1 MNYSKYKLSELFDK
15 IDKLLQSYFGK
26 EDDYN
31 FYEKDNFEHK
41 TDLSKKSYLMFLSN
55 GDRIRVKIPKTSI
68 PHLLGINTEYLKST
82 GLYKGMN
89 SYEIMLDF
97 IKNPN
102 EAFQK
107 HESGIINLDKILSP
121 YINKKL
127 DSLTEN
133 LNINTNCCEM
143 ICKYDRGK
151 TYGYSADFDDMSYL
165 ILQKKNEKYY
175 VLKLAMSEDGTCFPM
190 SNQVFNSYEECKEN
204 LSSYLIYQ
212 ELTLLSNLLVYY
224 NNSTVGK
231 FPILEWDRK
240 QKLEKLKKLSED
252 FECTPNIIADFIY
265 SLKIRDDKRQGNIRT
280 SNIIEILCDCI
291 KNKKV
296 FDISLTN
303 VDQEDILKIIETYND
318 SLFSEITAS
327 TDNSYSDLQNENIS
341 LKKEIERLRLE
352 NKSLSDTVNYRDEEL
367 NEVKTQN
374 NELREDINKVK
385 GNTKIPFIITILRF
399 F

>member
-190 SNQVFNSYEECKEN
+190 SNQVFNSYEECQEA

-212 ELTLLSNLLVYY
+212 ELTLLNNLFIYY

-231 FPILEWDRK
+231 FPIVKRGK
-240 QKLEKLKKLSED
+240 KKKLEKLKKLSED
-252 FECTPNIIADFIY
+252 FESTPNIIADFIY
-265 SLKIRDDKRQGNIRT
+265 SLKIRDNKRQGNIRT

-327 TDNSYSDLQNENIS
+327 TDNSYSDLQKRNR
-341 LKKEIERLRLE
+341 K
-352 NKSLSDTVNYRDEEL
+352 
-367 NEVKTQN
+367 
-374 NELREDINKVK
+374 
-385 GNTKIPFIITILRF
+385 TKIRK
-399 F
+399 

>member
-1 MNYSKYKLSELFDK
+1 MSYNKYELSEIFDK
-15 IDKLLQSYFGK
+15 IDKLLQRYFDK
-26 EDDYN
+26 ENEYN
-31 FYEKDNFEHK
+31 FDEKDEEERRN
-41 TDLSKKSYLMFLSN
+41 DLSKKSYLMFLSN
-55 GDRIRVKIPKTSI
+55 GERIKIKIPKSSI

-97 IKNPN
+97 IKNSN

-127 DSLTEN
+127 DSLIEN

-175 VLKLAMSEDGTCFPM
+175 VLKLAMAEDGTCFPM
-190 SNQVFNSYEECKEN
+190 SNQVFNSYAECQEA

-212 ELTLLSNLLVYY
+212 ELTLLNNLWVYY
-224 NNSTVGK
+224 NNSIIGK
-231 FPILEWDRK
+231 FYILEYERRER
-240 QKLEKLKKLSED
+240 LEKLKKLSED
-252 FECTPNIIADFIY
+252 FECTPNIIADFIF

-280 SNIIEILCDCI
+280 SNIIEKLCDCI

-303 VDQEDILKIIETYND
+303 VEQEDILKIIETYND

-327 TDNSYSDLQNENIS
+327 TDNSYSDLQMKNKNLE
-341 LKKEIERLRLE
+341 KELERLRLE

-385 GNTKIPFIITILRF
+385 GIFSKY
-399 F
+399 

>member
-1 MNYSKYKLSELFDK
+1 MNKNYTNRELSELFDK
-15 IDKLLQSYFGK
+15 IDTLLQRYFGK

-31 FYEKDNFEHK
+31 FYEKDEEERK
-41 TDLSKKSYLMFLSN
+41 TDLSKKSYLVFLSN
-55 GDRIRVKIPKTSI
+55 GERIKIKIPKSSI
-68 PHLLGINTEYLKST
+68 PHLLGINTEYLKNT
-82 GLYKGMN
+82 GLYRNMN
-89 SYEIMLDF
+89 SYEVMLDF
-97 IKNPN
+97 IKSSN
-102 EAFQK
+102 EALKK
-107 HESGIINLDKILSP
+107 HESGIIDLDNVLSP
-121 YINKKL
+121 YINEKIDAL
-127 DSLTEN
+127 IEN
-133 LNINTNCCEM
+133 LNINTNYCEM
-143 ICKYDRGK
+143 VCKYDKGK
-151 TYGYSADFDDMSYL
+151 TFGYSADFDDMSYL

-175 VLKLAMSEDGTCFPM
+175 VLKLAKAQDGTYFPM
-190 SNQVFNSYEECKEN
+190 SNQVFNSYAECQEA

-212 ELTLLSNLLVYY
+212 ELTLLNNLFIYY
-224 NNSTVGK
+224 NNSTIGK

-240 QKLEKLKKLSED
+240 QKLENLMKLSND
-252 FECTPNIIADFIY
+252 FGCTPNVIADFIY

-303 VDQEDILKIIETYND
+303 VDQEDILRIIETYND
-318 SLFSEITAS
+318 SLFSETTTS

-352 NKSLSDTVNYRDEEL
+352 NKSLSETVNYRDEEL

-385 GNTKIPFIITILRF
+385 GIFSKY
-399 F
+399 

>member
-1 MNYSKYKLSELFDK
+1 MSYNKYELSEIFDK
-15 IDKLLQSYFGK
+15 IDKLLQRYFDK
-26 EDDYN
+26 ENEYN
-31 FYEKDNFEHK
+31 FDEKDEEERRN
-41 TDLSKKSYLMFLSN
+41 DLSKKSYLMFLSN
-55 GDRIRVKIPKTSI
+55 GERIKIKIPKSSI

-97 IKNPN
+97 IKNSN

-127 DSLTEN
+127 DSLIEN

-175 VLKLAMSEDGTCFPM
+175 VLKLAMAEDGTCFPM

-212 ELTLLSNLLVYY
+212 ELTLLNNLWVYY
-224 NNSTVGK
+224 NNSIIGK
-231 FPILEWDRK
+231 FYILEYERRER
-240 QKLEKLKKLSED
+240 LEKLKKLSED
-252 FECTPNIIADFIY
+252 FECTPNIIADFIF

-280 SNIIEILCDCI
+280 SNIIEKLCDCI

-303 VDQEDILKIIETYND
+303 VEQEDILKIIETYND

-327 TDNSYSDLQNENIS
+327 TDNSYSDLQTKNKNLE
-341 LKKEIERLRLE
+341 KEVERLRLE

-385 GNTKIPFIITILRF
+385 GIFSKY
-399 F
+399 

>member
-1 MNYSKYKLSELFDK
+1 MSYNKYELSEIFDK
-15 IDKLLQSYFGK
+15 IDKLLQRYFDK
-26 EDDYN
+26 ENEYN
-31 FYEKDNFEHK
+31 FDDETEEKRRN
-41 TDLSKKSYLMFLSN
+41 DLSKKSYLMFLSN
-55 GDRIRVKIPKTSI
+55 GERIKIKIPKSSI

-89 SYEIMLDF
+89 SYEIMLEF
-97 IKNPN
+97 IKNSN
-102 EAFQK
+102 DAFQK

-121 YINKKL
+121 YLNQKL
-127 DSLTEN
+127 DSLVEN

-190 SNQVFNSYEECKEN
+190 SNQVFNSYEECKEI

-212 ELTLLSNLLVYY
+212 ELTLLNNFWVYY
-224 NNSTVGK
+224 NNSIIGK
-231 FPILEWDRK
+231 FYILEYERRER
-240 QKLEKLKKLSED
+240 LEKLKKLSED
-252 FECTPNIIADFIY
+252 FECTPNVIADFIF

-280 SNIIEILCDCI
+280 SNIIEKLCDCI

-303 VDQEDILKIIETYND
+303 VEQEDILKIIETYND
-318 SLFSEITAS
+318 SLFSAINAA
-327 TDNSYSDLQNENIS
+327 TDNSYSDLQTKNMNLE
-341 LKKEIERLRLE
+341 KELERLRLE
-352 NKSLSDTVNYRDEEL
+352 NKSLSETVNYRDEEL
-367 NEVKTQN
+367 DEVKTQN

-385 GNTKIPFIITILRF
+385 GIISKY
-399 F
+399 

>member
-175 VLKLAMSEDGTCFPM
+175 VLKLAMSEDGTCFPI
-190 SNQVFNSYEECKEN
+190 SNQVFNSYEECQEA

-212 ELTLLSNLLVYY
+212 ELTLLNNLFIYY

-231 FPILEWDRK
+231 FPILERDRK

-265 SLKIRDDKRQGNIRT
+265 SLKIRDNKRQGNIRT

-352 NKSLSDTVNYRDEEL
+352 NKSLSETVNYRDEEL

-385 GNTKIPFIITILRF
+385 GIFSKY
-399 F
+399 

>member
-1 MNYSKYKLSELFDK
+1 MSYNKYELSEIFDK
-15 IDKLLQSYFGK
+15 IDKLLQRYFDK
-26 EDDYN
+26 ENEYN
-31 FYEKDNFEHK
+31 FDEKDEEERRN
-41 TDLSKKSYLMFLSN
+41 DLSKKSYLMFLSN
-55 GDRIRVKIPKTSI
+55 GERIKIKIPKSSI

-97 IKNPN
+97 IKNSN

-127 DSLTEN
+127 DSLIEN

-212 ELTLLSNLLVYY
+212 ELTLLNNLWVYY
-224 NNSTVGK
+224 NNSIIGK
-231 FPILEWDRK
+231 FYILEYERRER
-240 QKLEKLKKLSED
+240 LEKLKKLSED
-252 FECTPNIIADFIY
+252 FECTPNIIADFIF

-280 SNIIEILCDCI
+280 SNIIEKLCDCI

-303 VDQEDILKIIETYND
+303 VKQEDILKIIETYND

-327 TDNSYSDLQNENIS
+327 TDNSYSDLQTKNKNLE
-341 LKKEIERLRLE
+341 KELERLRLE
-352 NKSLSDTVNYRDEEL
+352 NKSLSDTVNYRDVEL

-385 GNTKIPFIITILRF
+385 GIFSKY
-399 F
+399 

>member
-15 IDKLLQSYFGK
+15 IDELLQIYFGK
-26 EDDYN
+26 EDNYD
-31 FYEKDNFEHK
+31 FYERDDETRK

-55 GDRIRVKIPKTSI
+55 GERIRLKIPKSSI

-89 SYEIMLDF
+89 SYEIMLEF
-97 IKNPN
+97 IKNSN
-102 EAFQK
+102 DAFQK

-121 YINKKL
+121 YINQKL
-127 DSLTEN
+127 DSLVEN

-190 SNQVFNSYEECKEN
+190 SNQVFNSYEECKEI

-212 ELTLLSNLLVYY
+212 ELTLLNNLWVYY
-224 NNSTVGK
+224 NNSIIGK
-231 FPILEWDRK
+231 FYILEYERRER
-240 QKLEKLKKLSED
+240 LEKLKKLSED
-252 FECTPNIIADFIY
+252 FECTPNVIADFIF

-280 SNIIEILCDCI
+280 SNIIEKLCDCI

-303 VDQEDILKIIETYND
+303 VEQEDILKIIETYND
-318 SLFSEITAS
+318 SLFSDINAATA
-327 TDNSYSDLQNENIS
+327 NSYSDLQTKNMNLE
-341 LKKEIERLRLE
+341 KELERLRLE

-374 NELREDINKVK
+374 NELREDISKVK
-385 GNTKIPFIITILRF
+385 GIISKY
-399 F
+399 

>member
-97 IKNPN
+97 IKNSN

-107 HESGIINLDKILSP
+107 HGSGIINLDKILSP

-190 SNQVFNSYEECKEN
+190 SNQVFNSYEECQEA

-212 ELTLLSNLLVYY
+212 ELTLLNNLFIYY

-231 FPILEWDRK
+231 FPILERDRK

-265 SLKIRDDKRQGNIRT
+265 SLKIRDNKRQGNIRT

-352 NKSLSDTVNYRDEEL
+352 NKSLSETVNYRDEEL

-385 GNTKIPFIITILRF
+385 GIFSKY
-399 F
+399 

>member
-1 MNYSKYKLSELFDK
+1 MSYNKYELSEIFDK
-15 IDKLLQSYFGK
+15 IDKLLQRYFDK
-26 EDDYN
+26 ENEYN
-31 FYEKDNFEHK
+31 FDEKDEEERRN
-41 TDLSKKSYLMFLSN
+41 DLSKKSYLMFLSN
-55 GDRIRVKIPKTSI
+55 GERIKIKIPKSSI

-97 IKNPN
+97 IKNSN

-127 DSLTEN
+127 DSLIEN

-175 VLKLAMSEDGTCFPM
+175 VLKLAMAEDGTCFPM

-212 ELTLLSNLLVYY
+212 ELTLLNNLWVYY
-224 NNSTVGK
+224 NNSTIGK
-231 FPILEWDRK
+231 FSIVEWERRER
-240 QKLEKLKKLSED
+240 LEKLKKLSED
-252 FECTPNIIADFIY
+252 FECTPNIIADFIF

-280 SNIIEILCDCI
+280 SNIIEKLCDCI

-296 FDISLTN
+296 FDMDLTN
-303 VDQEDILKIIETYND
+303 VEQEDILKIIETYND

-327 TDNSYSDLQNENIS
+327 TDNSYSDLQMKNKNLE
-341 LKKEIERLRLE
+341 KELERLRLE

-374 NELREDINKVK
+374 NELREDISKVK
-385 GNTKIPFIITILRF
+385 GIFSKY
-399 F
+399 

>member
-1 MNYSKYKLSELFDK
+1 MSYNKYELSEIFDK
-15 IDKLLQSYFGK
+15 IDKLLQRYFDK
-26 EDDYN
+26 ENEYN
-31 FYEKDNFEHK
+31 FDDKTEEKRRN
-41 TDLSKKSYLMFLSN
+41 DLSKKSYLMFLSN
-55 GDRIRVKIPKTSI
+55 GERIKIKIPKSSI

-89 SYEIMLDF
+89 SYEIMLEF
-97 IKNPN
+97 IKNSDD
-102 EAFQK
+102 AFQK

-121 YINKKL
+121 YLNQKL
-127 DSLTEN
+127 DSLIEN

-212 ELTLLSNLLVYY
+212 ELTLLNNLWVYY
-224 NNSTVGK
+224 NNSTIGK
-231 FPILEWDRK
+231 FSILEWERK
-240 QKLEKLKKLSED
+240 QKLENLMKLSND
-252 FECTPNIIADFIY
+252 FGCTPNVIADFIY
-265 SLKIRDDKRQGNIRT
+265 SLKIRDSKRQGNMRT
-280 SNIIEILCDCI
+280 SNIIDILCDCI

-296 FDISLTN
+296 FDMDLTN
-303 VDQEDILKIIETYND
+303 VEQEDILKIIEIYND
-318 SLFSEITAS
+318 SLFLETNAP
-327 TDNSYSDLQNENIS
+327 TDNSYSDLQKKNMS
-341 LKKEIERLRLE
+341 LKKELERLKLE
-352 NKSLSDTVNYRDEEL
+352 NKSLSETVNYRDEEL
-367 NEVKTQN
+367 DEVKTQN

-385 GNTKIPFIITILRF
+385 GIISKY
-399 F
+399 

>member
-1 MNYSKYKLSELFDK
+1 MSYNKYELSEIFDK
-15 IDKLLQSYFGK
+15 IDKLLQRYFDK
-26 EDDYN
+26 ENEYN
-31 FYEKDNFEHK
+31 FDEKDEEERRN
-41 TDLSKKSYLMFLSN
+41 DLSKKSYLMFLSN
-55 GDRIRVKIPKTSI
+55 GERIKIKIPKSSI

-97 IKNPN
+97 IKNSN

-127 DSLTEN
+127 ASLIEN

-175 VLKLAMSEDGTCFPM
+175 VLKLAMAEDGTCFPM

-212 ELTLLSNLLVYY
+212 ELTLLNNLWVYY
-224 NNSTVGK
+224 NNSIIGK
-231 FPILEWDRK
+231 FYILEYERRER
-240 QKLEKLKKLSED
+240 LEKLKKLSED
-252 FECTPNIIADFIY
+252 FECTPNIIADFIF

-280 SNIIEILCDCI
+280 SNIIEKLCDCI

-303 VDQEDILKIIETYND
+303 VEQEDILKIIETYND

-327 TDNSYSDLQNENIS
+327 TDNSYSDLQTKNKNLE
-341 LKKEIERLRLE
+341 KEVERLRLE

-385 GNTKIPFIITILRF
+385 GIFSKY
-399 F
+399 

>member
-1 MNYSKYKLSELFDK
+1 MNKNYTNRELSELFDK
-15 IDKLLQSYFGK
+15 IDTLLQRYFGK

-31 FYEKDNFEHK
+31 FYEKDEEERK
-41 TDLSKKSYLMFLSN
+41 TDLSKKSYLVFLSN
-55 GDRIRVKIPKTSI
+55 GERIKIKIPKSSI
-68 PHLLGINTEYLKST
+68 PHLLGINTEYLKNT
-82 GLYKGMN
+82 GLYRNMN
-89 SYEIMLDF
+89 SYEVMLNF
-97 IKNPN
+97 IKSSN
-102 EAFQK
+102 EALKK
-107 HESGIINLDKILSP
+107 HESGIINLDNVLSP
-121 YINKKL
+121 YINEKIDAL
-127 DSLTEN
+127 IEN
-133 LNINTNCCEM
+133 LNINTNYCEM
-143 ICKYDRGK
+143 VCKYDKGK
-151 TYGYSADFDDMSYL
+151 TFGYSADFDDMSYL

-175 VLKLAMSEDGTCFPM
+175 VLKLAEAQDGTYFPM
-190 SNQVFNSYEECKEN
+190 SNQVFNSYAECQEA

-212 ELTLLSNLLVYY
+212 ELTLLNNLFIYY
-224 NNSTVGK
+224 NNSTIGK

-240 QKLEKLKKLSED
+240 QKLENLMKLSND
-252 FECTPNIIADFIY
+252 FGCTPNVIADFIY

-318 SLFSEITAS
+318 SLFSEITTS

-352 NKSLSDTVNYRDEEL
+352 NKSLSETVNYRDEEL

-385 GNTKIPFIITILRF
+385 GIFSKY
-399 F
+399 

>member
-327 TDNSYSDLQNENIS
+327 TDNSYSDLQNKNIS

-352 NKSLSDTVNYRDEEL
+352 NKSLSETVNYRDEEL

-374 NELREDINKVK
+374 NELREVINKVK
-385 GNTKIPFIITILRF
+385 GIISKY
-399 F
+399 

>member
-1 MNYSKYKLSELFDK
+1 MNKNYTNRELSELFDK
-15 IDKLLQSYFGK
+15 IDTLLQRYFGK

-31 FYEKDNFEHK
+31 FYEKDEEERK
-41 TDLSKKSYLMFLSN
+41 TDLSKKSYLVFLSN
-55 GDRIRVKIPKTSI
+55 GERIKIKIPKSSI
-68 PHLLGINTEYLKST
+68 PHLLGINTEYLKNT
-82 GLYKGMN
+82 GLYRNMN
-89 SYEIMLDF
+89 SYEVMLNF
-97 IKNPN
+97 IKSSN
-102 EAFQK
+102 EALKK
-107 HESGIINLDKILSP
+107 HESGIINLDNVLSP
-121 YINKKL
+121 YINEKIDAL
-127 DSLTEN
+127 IEN
-133 LNINTNCCEM
+133 LNINTNYCEM
-143 ICKYDRGK
+143 VCKYDKGK
-151 TYGYSADFDDMSYL
+151 TFGYSADFDDMSYL

-175 VLKLAMSEDGTCFPM
+175 VLKLAKAQDGTYFPM
-190 SNQVFNSYEECKEN
+190 SNQVFNSYAECQEA

-212 ELTLLSNLLVYY
+212 ELTLLNNLFIYY
-224 NNSTVGK
+224 NNSTIGK

-240 QKLEKLKKLSED
+240 QKLENLMKLSND
-252 FECTPNIIADFIY
+252 FGCTPNVIADFIY

-303 VDQEDILKIIETYND
+303 VDQEDILRIIETYND
-318 SLFSEITAS
+318 SLFSETTTS

-352 NKSLSDTVNYRDEEL
+352 NKSLSETVNYRDEEL

-385 GNTKIPFIITILRF
+385 GIFSKY
-399 F
+399 

>member
-1 MNYSKYKLSELFDK
+1 MNKNYTNRELSELFDK
-15 IDKLLQSYFGK
+15 IDTLLQRYFGK

-31 FYEKDNFEHK
+31 FYEKDEEERK

-55 GDRIRVKIPKTSI
+55 GDRIRVKIPKTSL

-89 SYEIMLDF
+89 SYEIMLEF
-97 IKNPN
+97 IKNSDD
-102 EAFQK
+102 AFQK

-127 DSLTEN
+127 DSLIEN

-175 VLKLAMSEDGTCFPM
+175 VLKLAMAEDGTCFPM
-190 SNQVFNSYEECKEN
+190 SNQFFNSYEECQEN

-212 ELTLLSNLLVYY
+212 ELTLLNNLWVYY

-231 FPILEWDRK
+231 FSILEWDRK
-240 QKLEKLKKLSED
+240 QKLENLMKLSND
-252 FECTPNIIADFIY
+252 FGCTPNVIADFIY
-265 SLKIRDDKRQGNIRT
+265 SLKIRDSKRQGNMRT
-280 SNIIEILCDCI
+280 SNIIDILCDHI
-291 KNKKV
+291 KNKKP
-296 FDISLTN
+296 FDISL
-303 VDQEDILKIIETYND
+303 VDAEQEDILKIIEIYND
-318 SLFSEITAS
+318 SLFLETNAS
-327 TDNSYSDLQNENIS
+327 TDNSYSDLQKKNMS
-341 LKKEIERLRLE
+341 LKKELERLKLE
-352 NKSLSDTVNYRDEEL
+352 NKSLSETVNYRDEEL
-367 NEVKTQN
+367 DEVKTQN

-385 GNTKIPFIITILRF
+385 GIISKY
-399 F
+399 

>member
-1 MNYSKYKLSELFDK
+1 MSYNKYELSEIFDK
-15 IDKLLQSYFGK
+15 IDKLLQRYFDK
-26 EDDYN
+26 ENEYN
-31 FYEKDNFEHK
+31 FDEKDEEERRN
-41 TDLSKKSYLMFLSN
+41 DLSKKSYLMFLSN
-55 GDRIRVKIPKTSI
+55 GERIKIKIPKSSI

-97 IKNPN
+97 IKNSN

-127 DSLTEN
+127 DSLIEN

-212 ELTLLSNLLVYY
+212 ELTLLNNLWVYY
-224 NNSTVGK
+224 NNSIIGK
-231 FPILEWDRK
+231 FYILEYERRER
-240 QKLEKLKKLSED
+240 LEKLKKLSED

-265 SLKIRDDKRQGNIRT
+265 SLKIRDSKRQGNMRT
-280 SNIIEILCDCI
+280 SNIIDILCDHI
-291 KNKKV
+291 KNKKP
-296 FDISLTN
+296 FDISL
-303 VDQEDILKIIETYND
+303 VDAEQEDIVKIIDTYND
-318 SLFSEITAS
+318 SLFIKNTNLGDS
-327 TDNSYSDLQNENIS
+327 SYSDLQRQNMK
-341 LKKEIERLRLE
+341 LKEELERLKEE
-352 NKSLSDTVNYRDEEL
+352 NNSLSEDIRYKDEEL
-367 NEVKTQN
+367 DEIKKQN
-374 NELREDINKVK
+374 NELKDDMNKVK
-385 GNTKIPFIITILRF
+385 GIISKY
-399 F
+399 

>member
-15 IDKLLQSYFGK
+15 IDKLLESYFGK
-26 EDDYN
+26 EDNYN

-97 IKNPN
+97 IKNSN

-127 DSLTEN
+127 DSLIEN

-204 LSSYLIYQ
+204 LSFYLIYQ
-212 ELTLLSNLLVYY
+212 ELTLLNNLWVYY

-231 FPILEWDRK
+231 FSILEWDRK

-318 SLFSEITAS
+318 SLFSEITTS
-327 TDNSYSDLQNENIS
+327 TDNLYSDLQKKNMS
-341 LKKEIERLRLE
+341 LKKELERLRLE
-352 NKSLSDTVNYRDEEL
+352 NKSLSETVNYRDEEL
-367 NEVKTQN
+367 DEVKTQN

-385 GNTKIPFIITILRF
+385 GIISKY
-399 F
+399 

>member
-212 ELTLLSNLLVYY
+212 ELTLLSNLWVYY

-231 FPILEWDRK
+231 FPILEWNRK

-265 SLKIRDDKRQGNIRT
+265 SLKIRDNKRQGNIRT

-352 NKSLSDTVNYRDEEL
+352 NKSLSETVNYRDEEL

-385 GNTKIPFIITILRF
+385 GIISKY
-399 F
+399 

>member
-1 MNYSKYKLSELFDK
+1 MGMYMNYSKYKLSELFDK

-97 IKNPN
+97 IKNSN

-212 ELTLLSNLLVYY
+212 ELTLLSNLWVYY

-265 SLKIRDDKRQGNIRT
+265 SLKIRDNKRQGNIRT

-352 NKSLSDTVNYRDEEL
+352 NKSLSETVNYRDEEL

-385 GNTKIPFIITILRF
+385 GIFSKY
-399 F
+399 

>member
-1 MNYSKYKLSELFDK
+1 MSYNKYELSEIFDK
-15 IDKLLQSYFGK
+15 IDKLLQRYFDK
-26 EDDYN
+26 ENEYN
-31 FYEKDNFEHK
+31 FDEKDEEDRRN
-41 TDLSKKSYLMFLSN
+41 DLSKKSYLMFLSN
-55 GDRIRVKIPKTSI
+55 GERIKIKIPKSSI

-97 IKNPN
+97 IKNSN

-127 DSLTEN
+127 DSLIEN

-165 ILQKKNEKYY
+165 ILQEKNEKYY

-212 ELTLLSNLLVYY
+212 ELTLLNNLWVYY
-224 NNSTVGK
+224 NNSIIGK
-231 FPILEWDRK
+231 FYILEYERRER
-240 QKLEKLKKLSED
+240 LEKLKKLSED
-252 FECTPNIIADFIY
+252 FECTPNIIADFIF

-280 SNIIEILCDCI
+280 SNIIEKLCDCI

-296 FDISLTN
+296 FDISLIN
-303 VDQEDILKIIETYND
+303 VEQEDILKIIETYND

-327 TDNSYSDLQNENIS
+327 TDNSYSDLQTKNKNLE
-341 LKKEIERLRLE
+341 KEVERLRLE
-352 NKSLSDTVNYRDEEL
+352 NKSLSDTVNYRDVEL

-385 GNTKIPFIITILRF
+385 GIFSKY
-399 F
+399 

>member
-15 IDKLLQSYFGK
+15 IDELLQIYFGK
-26 EDDYN
+26 EDNYD
-31 FYEKDNFEHK
+31 FYERDDETRK

-55 GDRIRVKIPKTSI
+55 GERIRLKIPKSSI

-89 SYEIMLDF
+89 SYEIMLEF
-97 IKNPN
+97 IKNSN
-102 EAFQK
+102 DAFQK

-121 YINKKL
+121 YINQKL
-127 DSLTEN
+127 DSLVEN

-190 SNQVFNSYEECKEN
+190 SNQVFNSYEECKEI

-212 ELTLLSNLLVYY
+212 ELTLLNNLWVYY
-224 NNSTVGK
+224 NNSIIGK
-231 FPILEWDRK
+231 FYILEYERRER
-240 QKLEKLKKLSED
+240 LEKLKKLSED
-252 FECTPNIIADFIY
+252 FECTPNVIADFIF

-280 SNIIEILCDCI
+280 SNIIEKLCDCI

-303 VDQEDILKIIETYND
+303 VEQEDILKIIETYND
-318 SLFSEITAS
+318 SLFSDINAATA
-327 TDNSYSDLQNENIS
+327 NSYSDLQTKNMNLE
-341 LKKEIERLRLE
+341 KELERLRLE

-374 NELREDINKVK
+374 NELRDDISKVK
-385 GNTKIPFIITILRF
+385 GIISKY
-399 F
+399 

>member
-1 MNYSKYKLSELFDK
+1 MSYNKYELSEIFDK
-15 IDKLLQSYFGK
+15 IDKLLQRYFDK
-26 EDDYN
+26 ENEYN
-31 FYEKDNFEHK
+31 FDDETEEKRRN
-41 TDLSKKSYLMFLSN
+41 DLSKKSYLMFLSN
-55 GDRIRVKIPKTSI
+55 GERIKIKIPKSSI

-89 SYEIMLDF
+89 SYEIMLEF
-97 IKNPN
+97 IKNSN
-102 EAFQK
+102 DAFQK

-121 YINKKL
+121 YLNQKL
-127 DSLTEN
+127 DSLVEN

-190 SNQVFNSYEECKEN
+190 SNQVFNTYEECKEI

-212 ELTLLSNLLVYY
+212 ELTLLNNLWVYY
-224 NNSTVGK
+224 NNSIIGK
-231 FPILEWDRK
+231 FYILEYERRER
-240 QKLEKLKKLSED
+240 LEKLKKLSED
-252 FECTPNIIADFIY
+252 FECTPNVIADFRF

-280 SNIIEILCDCI
+280 SNIIEKLCDCI

-303 VDQEDILKIIETYND
+303 VEQEDILKIIETYND
-318 SLFSEITAS
+318 SLFSAINAA
-327 TDNSYSDLQNENIS
+327 TDNSYSDLQTKNMNLE
-341 LKKEIERLRLE
+341 KELERLRLE

-385 GNTKIPFIITILRF
+385 GIISKY
-399 F
+399 

>member
-127 DSLTEN
+127 DSLSEN

-190 SNQVFNSYEECKEN
+190 SNQVFNSYEECQEA

-212 ELTLLSNLLVYY
+212 ELTLLNNLFIYY

-231 FPILEWDRK
+231 FPILERDRK

-265 SLKIRDDKRQGNIRT
+265 SLKIRDNKRQGNIRT

-352 NKSLSDTVNYRDEEL
+352 NKSLSETVNYRDEEL

-385 GNTKIPFIITILRF
+385 GIFSKY
-399 F
+399 

>member
-1 MNYSKYKLSELFDK
+1 MSYNKYELSEIFDK
-15 IDKLLQSYFGK
+15 IDKLLQRYFDK
-26 EDDYN
+26 ENEYN
-31 FYEKDNFEHK
+31 FDDETEEKRRN
-41 TDLSKKSYLMFLSN
+41 DLSKKSYLMFLSN
-55 GDRIRVKIPKTSI
+55 GERIKIKIPKSSI

-89 SYEIMLDF
+89 SYEIMLEF
-97 IKNPN
+97 IKNSN
-102 EAFQK
+102 DAFQK

-121 YINKKL
+121 YLNQKL
-127 DSLTEN
+127 DSLVEN

-190 SNQVFNSYEECKEN
+190 SNQVFNTYEECKEI

-212 ELTLLSNLLVYY
+212 ELTLLNNLWVYY
-224 NNSTVGK
+224 NNSIIGK
-231 FPILEWDRK
+231 FYILEYERRER
-240 QKLEKLKKLSED
+240 LEKLKKLSED
-252 FECTPNIIADFIY
+252 FECTPNVIADFIF
-265 SLKIRDDKRQGNIRT
+265 SLKISDDKRQGNIRT
-280 SNIIEILCDCI
+280 SNIIEKLCDCI

-303 VDQEDILKIIETYND
+303 VEQEDILKIIETYND
-318 SLFSEITAS
+318 SLFSAINAA
-327 TDNSYSDLQNENIS
+327 TDNSYSDLQTKNMNLE
-341 LKKEIERLRLE
+341 KELERLRLE

-385 GNTKIPFIITILRF
+385 GIISKY
-399 F
+399 

>member
-1 MNYSKYKLSELFDK
+1 MNKNYTNRELSELFDK
-15 IDKLLQSYFGK
+15 IDTLLQRYFGK

-31 FYEKDNFEHK
+31 FYEKDEEERK
-41 TDLSKKSYLMFLSN
+41 TDLSKKSYLVFLSN
-55 GDRIRVKIPKTSI
+55 GERIKIKIPKSSI
-68 PHLLGINTEYLKST
+68 PHLLGINTEYLKNT
-82 GLYKGMN
+82 GLYRNMN
-89 SYEIMLDF
+89 SYEVMLNF
-97 IKNPN
+97 IKSSN
-102 EAFQK
+102 EALKK
-107 HESGIINLDKILSP
+107 HESGIIDLDNVLSP
-121 YINKKL
+121 YINEKIDAL
-127 DSLTEN
+127 IEN
-133 LNINTNCCEM
+133 LNINTNYCEM
-143 ICKYDRGK
+143 VCKYDKGK
-151 TYGYSADFDDMSYL
+151 TFGYSADFDDMSYL

-175 VLKLAMSEDGTCFPM
+175 VLKLAEAQDGTYFPM
-190 SNQVFNSYEECKEN
+190 SNQIFNSYAECQEA

-212 ELTLLSNLLVYY
+212 ELTLLNNLFIYY
-224 NNSTVGK
+224 NNSTIGK

-240 QKLEKLKKLSED
+240 QKLENLMKLSND
-252 FECTPNIIADFIY
+252 FGCTPNVIADFIY

-303 VDQEDILKIIETYND
+303 VDQEDILRIIETYND
-318 SLFSEITAS
+318 SLFSETTTS

-352 NKSLSDTVNYRDEEL
+352 NKSLSETVNYRDEEL

-385 GNTKIPFIITILRF
+385 GIFSKY
-399 F
+399 

>member
-15 IDKLLQSYFGK
+15 IDKLLQSYFEK

-352 NKSLSDTVNYRDEEL
+352 NKSLSEAARYKDEEL
-367 NEVKTQN
+367 DEIKKQN
-374 NELREDINKVK
+374 NELKDDMNKVK
-385 GNTKIPFIITILRF
+385 GIISKY
-399 F
+399 

>member
-385 GNTKIPFIITILRF
+385 GIFSKY
-399 F
+399 

>member
-1 MNYSKYKLSELFDK
+1 MSYNKYELSEIFDK
-15 IDKLLQSYFGK
+15 LDKLLQRYFDK
-26 EDDYN
+26 ENEYN
-31 FYEKDNFEHK
+31 FDDETEEKRRN
-41 TDLSKKSYLMFLSN
+41 DLSKKSYLMFLSN
-55 GDRIRVKIPKTSI
+55 GERIKIKIPKSSI

-89 SYEIMLDF
+89 SYEIMLEF
-97 IKNPN
+97 IKNSN
-102 EAFQK
+102 DAFQK

-121 YINKKL
+121 YLNQKL
-127 DSLTEN
+127 DSLVEN

-190 SNQVFNSYEECKEN
+190 SNQVFNTYEECKEI

-212 ELTLLSNLLVYY
+212 ELTLLNNLWVYY
-224 NNSTVGK
+224 NNSIIGK
-231 FPILEWDRK
+231 FYILEYERRER
-240 QKLEKLKKLSED
+240 LEKLKKLSED
-252 FECTPNIIADFIY
+252 FECTPNVIADFIF

-280 SNIIEILCDCI
+280 SNIIEKLCDCI

-303 VDQEDILKIIETYND
+303 VEQEDILKIIETYND
-318 SLFSEITAS
+318 SLFSAINAA
-327 TDNSYSDLQNENIS
+327 TDNSYSDLQTKNMNLE
-341 LKKEIERLRLE
+341 KELERLRLE

-385 GNTKIPFIITILRF
+385 GIISKY
-399 F
+399 

>member
-190 SNQVFNSYEECKEN
+190 SNQVFNSYEECQEA

-212 ELTLLSNLLVYY
+212 ELTLLSNLWVYY

-303 VDQEDILKIIETYND
+303 VDKEDILKIIETYND

-352 NKSLSDTVNYRDEEL
+352 NKSLSETVNYRDEEL

-385 GNTKIPFIITILRF
+385 GIFSKY
-399 F
+399 

>member
-212 ELTLLSNLLVYY
+212 ELTLLNNLWVYY
-224 NNSTVGK
+224 NNSTIGK
-231 FPILEWDRK
+231 FSILEWERRER
-240 QKLEKLKKLSED
+240 LEKLKKLSED

-385 GNTKIPFIITILRF
+385 GIFSKY
-399 F
+399 

>member
-97 IKNPN
+97 IKNSN

-121 YINKKL
+121 YIDKKL

-190 SNQVFNSYEECKEN
+190 SNQVFNSYEECQEA

-212 ELTLLSNLLVYY
+212 ELTLLSNLWVYY

-352 NKSLSDTVNYRDEEL
+352 NKSLSETVNYRDEEL

-385 GNTKIPFIITILRF
+385 GIFSKY
-399 F
+399 

>member
-1 MNYSKYKLSELFDK
+1 MSYNKYELSEIFDK
-15 IDKLLQSYFGK
+15 IDKLLQRYFDK
-26 EDDYN
+26 ENEYN
-31 FYEKDNFEHK
+31 FDEKDEEERRN
-41 TDLSKKSYLMFLSN
+41 DLSKKSYLMFLSN
-55 GDRIRVKIPKTSI
+55 GERIKIKIPKSSI

-97 IKNPN
+97 IKNSN

-127 DSLTEN
+127 DSLIEN

-212 ELTLLSNLLVYY
+212 ELTLLNNLWVYY
-224 NNSTVGK
+224 NNSTIGK
-231 FPILEWDRK
+231 FSILEWERRER
-240 QKLEKLKKLSED
+240 LEKLKKLSED
-252 FECTPNIIADFIY
+252 FECTPNIIADFIF

-280 SNIIEILCDCI
+280 SNIIEKLCDCI

-296 FDISLTN
+296 FDMDLTN
-303 VDQEDILKIIETYND
+303 VEQEDILKIIETYND

-327 TDNSYSDLQNENIS
+327 TDNSYSDLQMKNKNLE
-341 LKKEIERLRLE
+341 KELERLRLE

-385 GNTKIPFIITILRF
+385 GIFSKY
-399 F
+399 

>member
-97 IKNPN
+97 IKNSN

-127 DSLTEN
+127 DSLAEN

-212 ELTLLSNLLVYY
+212 ELTLLSNLWVYY

-231 FPILEWDRK
+231 FPILEWNRK

-265 SLKIRDDKRQGNIRT
+265 SLKIRDNKRQGNIRT

-352 NKSLSDTVNYRDEEL
+352 NKSLSETVNYRDEEL

-385 GNTKIPFIITILRF
+385 GIFSKY
-399 F
+399 